1 LGGVGV
7 VSQKFRPLTAD
18 NRSSRMVQKEREMIA
33 SATEHDKMMAEII
46 QFTSTVVGVAEMR
59 DVPAKI
65 RAEAIF
71 MAEKIFHKVVMSKM
85 LEKCVEKST
94 PCNN

>member
-1 LGGVGV
+1 
-7 VSQKFRPLTAD
+7 
-18 NRSSRMVQKEREMIA
+18 MVQKERAMIA

-46 QFTSTVVGVAEMR
+46 QFTSTVLGVAEML

-65 RAEAIF
+65 RAEAIV
-71 MAEKIFHKVVMSKM
+71 MAERIFHGLIMKKM